1 MNYANNVQMQAPQAV
16 PNTQGAFNNALASA
30 QAQADPRFHVKNYDR
45 SGVSRGKGQAH
56 LASVQGANALAQGIA
71 DAYAIPAQDATTN
84 AQNTLNYQQA
94 AEQFGLGSSAI
105 GMQNDYANALA
116 SLQRQ
121 QQAMNFQGQALN
133 GLLGGAGSFN
143 LDSFLGF

>member
-1 MNYANNVQMQAPQAV
+1 MIYTNNVQMQKPQDV
-16 PNTQGAFNNALASA
+16 PNTQGAFNNAMASA
-30 QAQADPRFHVKNYDR
+30 QAQADPRFNIKNYDR
-45 SGVSRGKGQAH
+45 PGVSRGKGQAN
-56 LASVQGANALAQGIA
+56 LAATQGANALAQGVA
-71 DAYAIPAQDATTN
+71 NAYAIPAQDATTN
-84 AQNTLNYQQA
+84 AQNALNYQQA